1 MHFPQLPRIE
11 AAFVLSLLVSSAAAA
26 TTFDCSHVR
35 VDDVSFNLESLKG
48 PHSVIT
54 SKWHP
59 PTFTNTSYTVD
70 ICAPLKRKGDVKKED
85 ECPNGTRVCAI
96 QRTIHPGKD
105 IKDDIEKVI
114 PIAGELGNHGGRS
127 LDVKAERLK
136 SSDSNSDAKK
146 EGVRLILNGGSYPL
160 GRSGRN
166 QKAIIEFLCDREK
179 SGLEGEVKPEDQ
191 YDGSQ
196 FRAREDEKEKDKD
209 KEGDGNGD
217 DLSPDETQIKTPETA
232 LIWNSYGPAEKDDV
246 DVLRLTW
253 HTKAACEDAFGKPP
267 SDGGS
272 GDVSSHWGFFTW
284 FVVLAFLG
292 IAAYLI
298 FGSWLN
304 YNRYGARGWDLL
316 PHGDTIRDI
325 PYLVK
330 DWTRSVLNT
339 VNGSGS
345 RGGYSAV

>member
-1 MHFPQLPRIE
+1 MYFSRLQRTE
-11 AAFVLSLLVSSAAAA
+11 AAFLLALLMSPLPAASML
-26 TTFDCSHVR
+26 DCKHIM
-35 VDDVSFNLESLKG
+35 VDDVSFNLGALGG
-48 PHSVIT
+48 PHSVVT
-54 SKWHP
+54 SRWHP

-70 ICAPLKRKGDVKKED
+70 ICAPLKRKGDVKKD
-85 ECPNGTRVCAI
+85 EQCPSFTRVCAI
-96 QRTIHPGKD
+96 ERTIHPGPDSKD
-105 IKDDIEKVI
+105 EVEKVI
-114 PIAGELGNHGGRS
+114 PIAGELGDHGGRA
-127 LDVKAERLK
+127 LDAKPERLK

-166 QKAIIEFLCDREK
+166 QKAIIEFICDPNK
-179 SGLEGEVKPEDQ
+179 TGLEGEFKPEDQ

-196 FRAREDEKEKDKD
+196 FRAREDDKD
-209 KEGDGNGD
+209 GKDDDGP
-217 DLSPDETQIKTPETA
+217 SPVEKQLLMPNSS
-232 LIWNSYGPAEKDDV
+232 LIWNSYGPSEKDDM
-246 DVLRLTW
+246 DVLRMTW
-253 HTKAACEDAFGKPP
+253 YTKYACEDAFGKPP
-267 SDGGS
+267 SEGGS
-272 GDVSSHWGFFTW
+272 GDTSSHWGFFTW
-284 FVVLAFLG
+284 FFVLSFLG
-292 IAAYLI
+292 IAAYLV

-330 DWTRSVLNT
+330 DWTRNVLNT

>member
-1 MHFPQLPRIE
+1 MHFSRSE
-11 AAFVLSLLVSSAAAA
+11 SVFLLGLLFSPLAAAA
-26 TTFDCSHVR
+26 TIDCGHIR
-35 VDDVSFNLESLKG
+35 VDDVSFNLKPLGG
-48 PHSVIT
+48 PHSVLT
-54 SKWHP
+54 SRWHP
-59 PTFTNTSYTVD
+59 PTFSNTSYTVD
-70 ICAPLKRKGDVKKED
+70 ICQPLKRKGDVKKD
-85 ECPNGTRVCAI
+85 EQCPNGTRVCAI
-96 QRTIHPGKD
+96 ERTIRPGTD
-105 IKDDIEKVI
+105 KDDVEKVI
-114 PIAGELGNHGGRS
+114 SIAGDLENLGGKP
-127 LDVKAERLK
+127 LDAKVERLK

-146 EGVRLILNGGSYPL
+146 EGVRLIFNGGAYPL
-160 GRSGRN
+160 SGSGRK
-166 QKAIIEFLCDREK
+166 QKAIIEFICDREK
-179 SGLEGEVKPEDQ
+179 TGLEGEVTSEDK

-196 FRAREDEKEKDKD
+196 TLRARDEKDDKDKDNKD
-209 KEGDGNGD
+209 KEGDEP
-217 DLSPDETQIKTPETA
+217 SPDEKQIVKPDTA
-232 LIWNSYGPAEKDDV
+232 LIWNSYGPAEKGDI

-253 HTKAACEDAFGKPP
+253 HTKHACEDAFGKPSEP
-267 SDGGS
+267 GN
-272 GDVSSHWGFFTW
+272 GDTSSHWGFFTW
-284 FVVLAFLG
+284 FIVLAFLG